1 MLFFKHK
8 KSRSPAAP
16 EVPNRIMRD
25 SGQVDLPLGFIQLR
39 GFPECAPL
47 SGVLECIPLR
57 APGHKYFPECALL
70 HSKNYWSEFRS
81 MKDLLVEKFGG
92 PGDVKFFFSKSPFL
106 PKKNQYRRG
115 AEKRSRFRNV
125 CSSLRPDQLVRIPL
139 YSAPF
144 RSVQTLLTI
153 PF

>member
-1 MLFFKHK
+1 MYAFFKHK

-106 PKKNQYRRG
+106 PKKKSVPECRSGVENCS
-115 AEKRSRFRNV
+115 RSRNFW
-125 CSSLRPDQLVRIPL
+125 SSLCSELWPDQLE
-139 YSAPF
+139 
-144 RSVQTLLTI
+144 
-153 PF
+153 